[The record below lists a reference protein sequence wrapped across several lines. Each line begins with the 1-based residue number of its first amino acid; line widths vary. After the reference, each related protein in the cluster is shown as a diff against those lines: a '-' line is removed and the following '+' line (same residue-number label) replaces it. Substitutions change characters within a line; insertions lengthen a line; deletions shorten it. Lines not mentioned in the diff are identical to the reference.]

1 MYSFLLSMSLPS
13 RREKCVGLLLG
24 CGEKLGLNERGCYV
38 TLGLG
43 SLAVLLLL
51 VILIMAASWP
61 GE

>member
-13 RREKCVGLLLG
+13 SKEKCCSLLLG

-38 TLGLG
+38 CLGLG
-43 SLAVLLLL
+43 SLAILLLL
-51 VILIMAASWP
+51 VIVIMAASWP